1 MFNDYH
7 SVKGSKNTK
16 NSLSLVH
23 LKNQNSEKKK
33 KKSWKTNTTRQF
45 RITVRREG
53 KREREDDVIGGN
65 SRFVVTA

>member
-33 KKSWKTNTTRQF
+33 KKVGRLILLDNLESLF
-45 RITVRREG
+45 EE
-53 KREREDDVIGGN
+53 REREREKMMLSAATVDLW
-65 SRFVVTA
+65 

>member
-16 NSLSLVH
+16 NSLSSVH

-33 KKSWKTNTTRQF
+33 KKVGRLILLYNLESLF
-45 RITVRREG
+45 EE
-53 KREREDDVIGGN
+53 REREREKMMLSAATVDLW
-65 SRFVVTA
+65 